1 MVIETFLIH
10 ISQIFLN
17 ILRLKKKNIDYN
29 LLLNTI
35 LTQSRNTVNF
45 LKKYG
50 DLYNFWYILL
60 LNDKSLNEI
69 KLQQIDFLEDLM
81 NSGGFKVYQNIS
93 KPKKESKYKA

>member
-1 MVIETFLIH
+1 M
-10 ISQIFLN
+10 
-17 ILRLKKKNIDYN
+17 
-29 LLLNTI
+29 
-35 LTQSRNTVNF
+35 
-45 LKKYG
+45 KKYG

-81 NSGGFKVYQNIS
+81 NSGGFKVYQKIS